1 MKKLLYSLS
10 VVLLI
15 AGMTTM
21 TSCKKPEKQ
30 IIGKWKVTSAKSDFG
45 NSDEVKGATWTFKE
59 NGTFIG
65 DLIGGTDF
73 ECDYSCSKNSL
84 SFSGGDLKKYG
95 MSVELEIDEINNK
108 TMSLSGKI
116 KYSGYDDWDDYGV
129 AQHKAYSESFS
140 VRYELEKKK

>member
-30 IIGKWKVTSAKSDFG
+30 IIGKWKVISASGDV
-45 NSDEVKGATWTFKE
+45 DADDVKGSVWTFKE
-59 NGTFIG
+59 NKTFMGNFDG
-65 DLIGGTDF
+65 DDVS
-73 ECDYSCSKNSL
+73 CDYSCSGTSL
-84 SFSGGDLKKYG
+84 SFSGGDLSKWKW
-95 MSVELEIDEINNK
+95 SVDLTIDDINKK

-116 KYSGYDDWDDYGV
+116 KYSGY
-129 AQHKAYSESFS
+129 YSEYYS
-140 VRYELEKKK
+140 VRYELEKMK